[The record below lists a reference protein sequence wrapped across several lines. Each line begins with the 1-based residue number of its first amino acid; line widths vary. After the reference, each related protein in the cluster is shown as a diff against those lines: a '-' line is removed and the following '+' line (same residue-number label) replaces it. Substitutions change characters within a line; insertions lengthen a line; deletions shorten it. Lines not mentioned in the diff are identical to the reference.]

1 VKSLLDKN
9 PILVT
14 ALNPIIGYDLA
25 ARIAKKAYKEDR
37 SLKDVALEMTDL
49 SEAELDN
56 ALDPIKMTLGG
67 FTE

>member
-1 VKSLLDKN
+1 MTWLRKLL
-9 PILVT
+9 
-14 ALNPIIGYDLA
+14 
-25 ARIAKKAYKEDR
+25 KKAYKEDR

-49 SEAELDN
+49 SESDLDK